1 MKVQQKVEICKICE
15 HGVTILLQKILLFSE
30 KEKKKKQQKKKEMLC
45 DIFVY
50 VNTNTTNIHS

>member
-30 KEKKKKQQKKKEMLC
+30 KEKKKETTEKKGNAM
-45 DIFVY
+45 
-50 VNTNTTNIHS
+50 